1 MIVEWLPLL
10 VDGFL
15 YMIEPIRSGRL
26 IPLNRA
32 MNISKEEQQMKQ
44 ELVQDWMT
52 RDVVTIAPETSLKE
66 AHDIMRKKNIRRLP
80 VVTHG
85 EVLGIV
91 TLGDI
96 RGAEPS
102 QASSLSIWEMND
114 LLAKLKVSEIM
125 TRKPSTIQQTAS
137 IGNAAQTMLDKKISG
152 LPVVDEKNR
161 LVGIITES
169 DIFRLVVTEWSG
181 AAEN

>member
-1 MIVEWLPLL
+1 
-10 VDGFL
+10 
-15 YMIEPIRSGRL
+15 
-26 IPLNRA
+26 
-32 MNISKEEQQMKQ
+32 MKQ

-52 RDVVTIAPETSLKE
+52 REVITIAPETSLKE

-85 EVLGIV
+85 KVLGIV

-102 QASSLSIWEMND
+102 RASSLSVWEMND
-114 LLAKLKVSEIM
+114 MLAKLKVSEIM
-125 TRKPSTIQQTAS
+125 TRNPATIQQTAS
-137 IGNAAQTMLDKKISG
+137 VGEVARIMLEKKFSG
-152 LPVVDEKNR
+152 LPVVDEENH

-169 DIFRLVVTEWSG
+169 DIFRLVANEWSK
-181 AAEN
+181 A